1 VNISFAKQIDAHKKQ
16 VLKRLAIASA
26 NQLNVNA
33 LVTFFNPDEAIA
45 AVGFV
50 EETGN
55 FTIKPA
61 EKETGRP
68 AGKYQVTINPP
79 PPPPMTEAEYKKMEA
94 NAMATPQTTYKE
106 LPAKFFSS
114 MTSGLVFDVKPGPNS
129 FDIDLS
135 K

>member
-1 VNISFAKQIDAHKKQ
+1 M
-16 VLKRLAIASA
+16 
-26 NQLNVNA
+26 
-33 LVTFFNPDEAIA
+33 
-45 AVGFV
+45 GFV
-50 EETGN
+50 EESGN

-61 EKETGRP
+61 EKETGLP
-68 AGKYQVTINPP
+68 AGKYQLTITPP

-106 LPAKFFSS
+106 LPAKFFNS
-114 MTSGLVFDVKPGPNS
+114 MTSSLVFDVKPGPNS